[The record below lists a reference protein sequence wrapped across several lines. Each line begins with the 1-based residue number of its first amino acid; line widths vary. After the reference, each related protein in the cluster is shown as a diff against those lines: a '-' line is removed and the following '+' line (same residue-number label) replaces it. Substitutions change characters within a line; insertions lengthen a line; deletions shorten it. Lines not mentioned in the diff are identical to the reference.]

1 MICFLLIL
9 FCRNTSVEDFYRFTN
24 DSRTQGYY
32 YLNDFSNIMVS
43 GGRSY
48 QSPCIQR
55 PVLWLINIFNNWL
68 WSFGYSLE
76 IYREKVMNKSWKNEI
91 TKFLSQNMTMSIL
104 RCLLWRT
111 CKKKPPTLEAW
122 NCDVSEIISSTAL

>member
-48 QSPCIQR
+48 QSPCIQI
-55 PVLWLINIFNNWL
+55 PVLWLININNWL

-111 CKKKPPTLEAW
+111 CKKKPRTLEAW